1 MNPNE
6 EKKLRE
12 NIRHM
17 IRHVKQKRTNSHLN
31 EERRLRG
38 AIRGLMKY
46 EMKTLNEEERFRK
59 MARILIKRE
68 VDTLIEVNTPD
79 ADPTPNKS
87 TGINVLE
94 DLLKKIVPVLE
105 TDYKLLTTAG
115 VQRQSFRAHI
125 INAVIDA
132 LTPAKTNNAAVAGDE
147 EALEEAVD
155 IDIGGED
162 EDKFIDIRTDA
173 EVADEEEEEEADPR
187 KEFGAGV
194 EGEDE
199 TGRNMAYE
207 SFKKI
212 ESTVI
217 DSYELLSDTED
228 QELFYDYLIANLKL
242 YFDKF
247 EGELSAEVEEPTN
260 AAYDTAAAEAE
271 AGGGEEMA
279 PAGAPAGGEEEVE
292 LEF

>member
-6 EKKLRE
+6 EKILRK

-17 IRHVKQKRTNSHLN
+17 IRHVKQKRMNSQLN
-31 EERRLRG
+31 EEKKLRN
-38 AIRGLMKY
+38 IIKGLMDH
-46 EMKTLNEEERFRK
+46 EMKALNEEEKFRD
-59 MARILIKRE
+59 MVRAFIKRE
-68 VDTLIEVNTPD
+68 VDILVEANTPD
-79 ADPTPNKS
+79 GDPTPNKS

-105 TDYKLLTTAG
+105 TDYKLLTTAD

-125 INAVIDA
+125 INAVVNA
-132 LTPAKTNNAAVAGDE
+132 LTPAKTNNAAVSGDE
-147 EALEEAVD
+147 EALQEVVD
-155 IDIGGED
+155 VDIGGED

-173 EVADEEEEEEADPR
+173 EISAEEEEEEADPR
-187 KEFGAGV
+187 EEFGTGV

-212 ESTVI
+212 ESNVI

-247 EGELSAEVEEPTN
+247 EGELSSEVAEPTN
-260 AAYDTAAAEAE
+260 AAYDAAAAEADEE
-271 AGGGEEMA
+271 A
-279 PAGAPAGGEEEVE
+279 GEEE